1 MNTARTAVLSSIL
14 IAASAFALPYTKTR
28 YQQSDYFGDFGQNT
42 PLFINPGNITDADQT
57 EIMLGMYS
65 TVNGQA
71 GLEYISGV
79 VPIGYNST
87 VGASMFI
94 DGATVDA
101 TDENAQ
107 PGTSKAWRKDAI
119 LLGYGYRVLHWL
131 TLGANIQVLNFN
143 NFGDK
148 SNPFAADVGF
158 LLNPFQDS
166 KGGYLK
172 LGASVQNAYQQ
183 PGFDNTTNLNT
194 GIHWLGFDRTVEAHA
209 EFDIIDVYSQ
219 NGNTVQPQNAWAAG
233 AQYFISPNVALGA
246 KVTRE
251 GFPMIT
257 FAGNAQRLSVVRYLE
272 VELDISHDGISWN
285 DQKRGLVW
293 NVKLTGRVG
302 PTREESQGAKR
313 YWRLIREPEEAF
325 QAAMRLYLQRKFLE
339 SAYSFGRIV
348 VKYPTF
354 SKTDIA
360 TYYQGKS
367 LENLQMHSVAKKVY
381 QTGISNYDASQYVP
395 KYYFQLLNI
404 AYKDG
409 NWAEAQTNYNIIAS
423 QYRSS
428 EIKSDAD
435 YVMGQAYFAQG
446 KNGEARTLLET
457 ITKDDA
463 NYAYAQYTLGLIDTK
478 EGKLPEA
485 QAAFEAILS
494 HQPRNKSEK
503 DLQEGAAVKLGHVLY
518 SLPQPQ
524 LTRAVDLY
532 SQIPSTSAYYDEA
545 QLAAAWC
552 FVRNAGANPKFWDE
566 ANAHIANIPES
577 SILYPEGY
585 LVKGYSQL
593 SRKDCGNAAKSFQQ
607 VQTLLGKGYLTE
619 EEIKKKRDD
628 YTTATANLP
637 EVSEKV
643 YQLSLQL
650 PSERI
655 LDKRAAV
662 QPDVDRIHA
671 AQEEYFKFQDI
682 LTKQKKFEKD
692 KARLEKDA
700 TYALATAKNCLDKS
714 GSGGAEF

>member
-1 MNTARTAVLSSIL
+1 VNTARTAALSTLL
-14 IAASAFALPYTKTR
+14 IASSALALQYTKTR
-28 YQQSDYFGDFGQNT
+28 YQQSDYFGDFGQNSN
-42 PLFINPGNITDADQT
+42 LFLNPGNITDADQT
-57 EIMLGMYS
+57 EFMLGMYS
-65 TVNGQA
+65 TVDGQA
-71 GLEYISGV
+71 GLEYLSGV

-87 VGASMFI
+87 VGASMFV

-101 TDENAQ
+101 TDGNTPA
-107 PGTSKAWRKDAI
+107 GTSTTWRKDAI
-119 LLGYGYRVLHWL
+119 FLGYGYRVFHWL
-131 TLGANIQVLNFN
+131 TLGSNVQVLNFN

-148 SNPFAADVGF
+148 SNPFAADFGL
-158 LLNPFQDS
+158 LLNPFENS
-166 KGGYLK
+166 REGFLK
-172 LGASVQNAYQQ
+172 LGATVQNAYMQ
-183 PGFDNTTNLNT
+183 PGFDNTRNANF
-194 GIHWLGFDRTVEAHA
+194 GIDWLGLDRSLEARF
-209 EFDIIDVYSQ
+209 EYDVIDIGGVNQQAYA
-219 NGNTVQPQNAWAAG
+219 GGVQ
-233 AQYFISPNVALGA
+233 YYISPNVALGA

-251 GFPMIT
+251 GFPMLT
-257 FAGNAQRLSVVRYLE
+257 FAGNAQRLSVLRYLE

-285 DQKRGLVW
+285 DEKRGLVW

-325 QAAMRLYLQRKFLE
+325 QAAMRMYLQRHFLE
-339 SAYSFGRIV
+339 SAYAFGRIV

-367 LENLQMHSVAKKVY
+367 LENMGMYSVAKKVY

-395 KYYFQLLNI
+395 KYYFQLLNV
-404 AYKDG
+404 AYKEG
-409 NWAEAQTNYNIIAS
+409 NWAEAQTNYNIISS
-423 QYRSS
+423 QYRNS

-435 YVMGQAYFAQG
+435 YVMGQAYFEQG
-446 KNGEARTLLET
+446 KDAESRALLET
-457 ITKDDA
+457 IPKDDA
-463 NYAYAQYTLGLIDTK
+463 NYMYAQYTLGLIDTK
-478 EGKLPEA
+478 EGKLPDA
-485 QAAFEAILS
+485 QVAFESILS

-524 LTRAVDLY
+524 LTRALDLY
-532 SQIPSTSAYYDEA
+532 SQVPSSSSYYDEA

-552 FVRNAGANPKFWDE
+552 FVRNAGANPKFWDD
-566 ANAHIANIPES
+566 ANKHIDNIPET

-593 SRKDCGNAAKSFQQ
+593 SRKDCGTAVKSFQQ
-607 VQTLLGKGYLTE
+607 VLQILGKNFLTDS
-619 EEIKKKRDD
+619 EIKKRNDD
-628 YTTATANLP
+628 YTTATADLP
-637 EVSEKV
+637 DVSEKV

-662 QPDVDRIHA
+662 QPEVDKIQA

-682 LTKQKKFEKD
+682 LTKQKKFVND

-714 GSGGAEF
+714 GTSGPSF

>member
-1 MNTARTAVLSSIL
+1 VNSARTAVLSSIL
-14 IAASAFALPYTKTR
+14 VAGTALALPYTKTR

-42 PLFINPGNITDADQT
+42 PLFINPGNIADADQT
-57 EIMLGMYS
+57 EVMLGMYS

-71 GLEYISGV
+71 GLEYVSGV
-79 VPIGYNST
+79 TPIGLNST

-94 DGATVDA
+94 NGATVDA
-101 TDENAQ
+101 SDDNTAS
-107 PGTSKAWRKDAI
+107 GTSKAWRKDAI

-166 KGGYLK
+166 KTGFLK
-172 LGASVQNAYQQ
+172 LGASVQNAYQMD
-183 PGFDNTTNLNT
+183 GFDNTRNLNL
-194 GIHWLGFDRTVEAHA
+194 GIHWLGLDRTVEARC
-209 EFDIIDVYSQ
+209 EFDIIDFL
-219 NGNTVQPQNAWAAG
+219 GDDPQNAWSFG
-233 AQYFISPNVALGA
+233 GQYYISPNVALGA

-251 GFPMIT
+251 GFPMLT

-285 DQKRGLVW
+285 DQKRGLIW

-302 PTREESQGAKR
+302 PTREEYMGAKR

-325 QAAMRLYLQRKFLE
+325 QAAMRLYLQRRFLE

-409 NWAEAQTNYNIIAS
+409 NWSDAQTNYNIIAS
-423 QYRSS
+423 QYRNS

-446 KNGEARTLLET
+446 KNSEARNLLET

-478 EGKLPEA
+478 EGKLAEA
-485 QAAFEAILS
+485 QTAFEAILS

-503 DLQEGAAVKLGHVLY
+503 DLQEGAAVGQHFLRYRREALRMGGF
-518 SLPQPQ
+518 PN
-524 LTRAVDLY
+524 DL
-532 SQIPSTSAYYDEA
+532 
-545 QLAAAWC
+545 
-552 FVRNAGANPKFWDE
+552 V
-566 ANAHIANIPES
+566 
-577 SILYPEGY
+577 
-585 LVKGYSQL
+585 
-593 SRKDCGNAAKSFQQ
+593 
-607 VQTLLGKGYLTE
+607 
-619 EEIKKKRDD
+619 
-628 YTTATANLP
+628 
-637 EVSEKV
+637 VS
-643 YQLSLQL
+643 
-650 PSERI
+650 P
-655 LDKRAAV
+655 
-662 QPDVDRIHA
+662 
-671 AQEEYFKFQDI
+671 
-682 LTKQKKFEKD
+682 
-692 KARLEKDA
+692 
-700 TYALATAKNCLDKS
+700 
-714 GSGGAEF
+714 

>member
-1 MNTARTAVLSSIL
+1 VNTARLAAITTVLMVAGS
-14 IAASAFALPYTKTR
+14 ASAITYTKTR

-57 EIMLGMYS
+57 EVMMGMYS

-71 GLEYISGV
+71 GLEYVSGV
-79 VPIGYNST
+79 FPIGYDQT
-87 VGASMFI
+87 VGASVFFN
-94 DGATVDA
+94 GATVDGSDDNSAA
-101 TDENAQ
+101 TT
-107 PGTSKAWRKDAI
+107 GTSKAWRKDAL

-131 TLGANIQVLNFN
+131 TLGANVQVLNFN
-143 NFGDK
+143 NFGEK
-148 SNPFAADVGF
+148 ANPFAADVGI

-166 KGGYLK
+166 KSGFLK
-172 LGASVQNAYQQ
+172 LGASIQNAYQMT
-183 PGFDNTTNLNT
+183 GFDNTRNLNL
-194 GIHWLGFDRTVEAHA
+194 GLHWLGMDRSLEARG
-209 EFDIIDVYSQ
+209 EFSIIDLGGQ
-219 NGNTVQPQNAWAAG
+219 GVQAWAAG
-233 AQYFISPNVALGA
+233 LQYYLSPNVALGG

-251 GFPMIT
+251 GFPMLT
-257 FAGNAQRLSVVRYLE
+257 FSGNAQRLSVIRYLE
-272 VELDISHDGISWN
+272 IELDISHDGISWN

-293 NVKLTGRVG
+293 NVKLTSRFG
-302 PTREESQGAKR
+302 PTREESLGAKR

-325 QAAMRLYLQRKFLE
+325 QAAMRLYLKRNFLE
-339 SAYSFGRIV
+339 SAYAFGRIV
-348 VKYPTF
+348 VKWPTF

-367 LENLQMHSVAKKVY
+367 LENLQMHAVAKKVY

-446 KNGEARTLLET
+446 KNSEARNLLES

-478 EGKLPEA
+478 EGKLQDA
-485 QAAFEAILS
+485 QQAFESILS

-532 SQIPSTSAYYDEA
+532 SQVPSGSVYFDEA

-566 ANAHIANIPES
+566 ANKHIGNIPES
-577 SILYPEGY
+577 SILYPEGF

-593 SRKDCGNAAKSFQQ
+593 SRKDCGNAIKSFQQ
-607 VQTLLGKGYLTE
+607 VQSLLGKGFLSD
-619 EEIKKKRDD
+619 EEIKKRADD
-628 YTTATANLP
+628 YATATANLP
-637 EVSEKV
+637 EVSERV

-650 PSERI
+650 PSERV
-655 LDKRAAV
+655 LDHRAAV
-662 QPDVDRIHA
+662 QPDIDRIHA
-671 AQEEYFKFQDI
+671 AQEEYFKFQDV

-714 GSGGAEF
+714 GAGGAEF